1 MTVEKE
7 EHTSFGSHEAW
18 FVAPDE
24 VQFIFRGEFT
34 EEQADPY
41 LNFVYAQAERV
52 GKPLYACYD
61 LSAFSRTTDG
71 ARKRVIKTIRPY
83 PYAAMAV
90 LGTSFSTQIAANMIL
105 TAGRLVSPK
114 HFEFPIKFLRTMVEA
129 HAWFDQLRAERRTK
143 REGQ

>member
-1 MTVEKE
+1 MTVEKQF
-7 EHTSFGSHEAW
+7 HTAFGTHEAW

-24 VQFIFRGEFT
+24 VHFIFRGEFT

-41 LNFVYAQAERV
+41 LNFAYAQADRV
-52 GKPLYACYD
+52 GKSLYAGYD

-90 LGTSFSTQIAANMIL
+90 VGTSFSTRIATNMIL

-129 HAWFDQLRAERRTK
+129 NAWFDQIRAERRTQT
-143 REGQ
+143 EGQ